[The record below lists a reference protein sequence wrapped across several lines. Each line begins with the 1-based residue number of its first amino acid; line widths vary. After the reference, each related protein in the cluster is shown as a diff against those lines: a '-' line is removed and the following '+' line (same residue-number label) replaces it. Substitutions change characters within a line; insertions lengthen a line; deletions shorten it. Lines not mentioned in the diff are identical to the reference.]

1 MVIYWIAGCIYLIDI
16 IYCWGPLEILRSLS
30 CRNWEEEPISALG
43 STYFGTGQCLD
54 VQDHNTI
61 VYLAPW
67 LNGKRCYHVL
77 QILGHDIMM
86 WWNSSWL
93 WCMLTDWCH
102 QYSILVPNKRCSYSY
117 NIYKQFNICLC
128 HGLLSSYANHNLHYL
143 NEEWISF

>member
-30 CRNWEEEPISALG
+30 CRIGRKNLFRHWAVPSQM
-43 STYFGTGQCLD
+43 GTPCLA
-54 VQDHNTI
+54 HTI

-102 QYSILVPNKRCSYSY
+102 QYSILVPNKCCSYSY
-117 NIYKQFNICLC
+117 NTYKQFNICLC
-128 HGLLSSYANHNLHYL
+128 HGLLSSYVNHNLHYL